1 MALIFN
7 SYAILLIMGQLHYN
21 NISFSYFLR
30 QENFC
35 YLNFHIAEL
44 FIFDSKEQPGD
55 NSIAF

>member
-44 FIFDSKEQPGD
+44 FIFDSKEQL
-55 NSIAF
+55 